1 VSLLVRVVDD
11 FLYMSA
17 DLRLA
22 RAFVRSMAAGHADYG
37 VEVNLD
43 KSKVNFDVEVS
54 VALSRN
60 NLHLTEPPQTADSH
74 PPLVRVRRLK
84 GDEISW

>member
-1 VSLLVRVVDD
+1 MHIFI
-11 FLYMSA
+11 FLCF
-17 DLRLA
+17 RLA
-22 RAFVRSMAAGHADYG
+22 RAFVRSMAAGHGDYG

-60 NLHLTEPPQTADSH
+60 NRHLTEPAPTSDR
-74 PPLVRVRRLK
+74 PLPLVRVRRLK